1 MCDDQR
7 VAGGWSWS
15 AHRCH
20 VRVAFTYMKGEGGGV
35 NFSYIKQN
43 LSFTLMENIITY
55 YGPLLAGSGPK
66 LHKPWGDGD

>member
-20 VRVAFTYMKGEGGGV
+20 VRVAFTYMKGEGGV